1 MGSGNSRPSTMESAM
16 TLHAG
21 VCAEQGRPDAG
32 LPGTAMAKVVKSN
45 ARGNGEGGI
54 NGDGNEERMQSN
66 RLDEVS
72 GLPPPAI

>member
-1 MGSGNSRPSTMESAM
+1 MGSGNSRLSTMESMM

-21 VCAEQGRPDAG
+21 VCAEQSLPDAG

-45 ARGNGEGGI
+45 ASGNGKGGI
-54 NGDGNEERMQSN
+54 NGGGNEGRMQSN
-66 RLDEVS
+66 RFDEVS